1 MSKKGN
7 AKECSNYIK
16 IAFISHTS
24 KIMLKALQAKLQQ
37 YVSQEIPDV
46 QAGFSKGRGTRDQ
59 IVNTHFIIE
68 KARKFQKNI
77 FCYIEYTNEFDCVD
91 HNKLLKTLQDMGVP
105 RPP

>member
-1 MSKKGN
+1 
-7 AKECSNYIK
+7 
-16 IAFISHTS
+16 
-24 KIMLKALQAKLQQ
+24 MLKVLQAKLQQ

-59 IVNTHFIIE
+59 ITNTHFLIE

-91 HNKLLKTLQDMGVP
+91 HNKLLKTFQDMGVP
-105 RPP
+105 DLLNCLL